1 MVASAVVWDRRASVS
16 TVRVCPPL
24 NKDEDSKMSSIPTNP
39 EAMLNKLIQEQAATE
54 VRGYKKSSH
63 ENAHDFNMVVL
74 SALANNSKKA

>member
-1 MVASAVVWDRRASVS
+1 
-16 TVRVCPPL
+16 
-24 NKDEDSKMSSIPTNP
+24 MSSIPTNP
-39 EAMLNKLIQEQAATE
+39 EAMLNKLIAEQAATE